1 MPMNIAKR
9 WLLGSLLMLVLTSG
23 WATVSAVGIRMGNI
37 LPTGEVYHAN
47 IISMR
52 EARYRNVVQQQTDF
66 SCGAAALAT
75 LLRYAY
81 GMQVD
86 EQTVLAGMLVKSN
99 PLVVQKQ
106 GFSLLDLKNYVQQ
119 LGMRARGYRVSEQRL
134 RSLRVP
140 AIVLVDI
147 KGYKHFVVLKRVLG
161 DRVYLADPALGNKIM
176 SLEKFKEAWPSRA
189 LFIVIGSGF
198 RRNTVLLQ
206 ARGGPSARRLLAS
219 QMGPIT
225 DVELLDFGFSHA
237 DLF

>member
-1 MPMNIAKR
+1 MQTNILKR
-9 WLLGSLLMLVLTSG
+9 SVLILLPILALTSG
-23 WATVSAVGIRMGNI
+23 WSAVSAAEIRMGNI
-37 LPTGEVYHAN
+37 LPAGELYHAN
-47 IISMR
+47 ITSMR
-52 EARYRNVVQQQTDF
+52 EGRYLNIVQQKTDF

-99 PLVVQKQ
+99 PEIVQRQ

-140 AIVLVDI
+140 AIVLLDT

-161 DRVYLADPALGNKIM
+161 DRVFLADPAMGNKIM
-176 SLEKFKEAWPSRA
+176 TLDEFKKAWPSRA

-206 ARGGPSARRLLAS
+206 ARGGPSARKLLAS

>member
-1 MPMNIAKR
+1 MLMTIAKR
-9 WLLGSLLMLVLTSG
+9 SLLISLLLLVLTSG
-23 WATVSAVGIRMGNI
+23 WATVSAAGIRMGNI

-47 IISMR
+47 ITSMR
-52 EARYRNVVQQQTDF
+52 EARYLNIVQQRTDF

-99 PLVVQKQ
+99 PVVVQKQ

-140 AIVLVDI
+140 AIVLIDT

-176 SLEKFKEAWPSRA
+176 TLEKFKKAWPSRA